1 MKKLM
6 SLMLGLG
13 LILGT
18 TSFAVAESADTTK
31 KAKKTAKSKAKKTAT
46 STEKKP
52 VLR

>member
-18 TSFAVAESADTTK
+18 TSFAFAQGTDTTKTAKPRKAK
-31 KAKKTAKSKAKKTAT
+31 KAKKTDAAT
-46 STEKKP
+46 KKP
-52 VLR
+52 S